1 MDASE
6 FRQICGDV
14 ITREQDYEE
23 GTEPTF
29 EYTLSDGN
37 QRQFN
42 RIIENLKVIGRAE
55 PQDKL
60 RLVAGLRGMNRDDED
75 LPQRRVGVVG
85 EGINDVEAF
94 RAADVSFAVAEG
106 TSYAR
111 NNASMILQTNDF
123 DSCMRAVMWG
133 RNIYMNVQRFLQF
146 QITCC
151 LTVLIV
157 VIVSFI
163 TMTES
168 VLNPVQLIW
177 INLIMDI
184 LGALALA
191 STRPNTDIAKYQAGQ
206 GNIMTPQMYRQI
218 FGMMV
223 FMTTVMMVVM
233 YMGKN
238 IFNLNYLTSDQ
249 TTENRDK
256 QEHFTLIFNT
266 FVFMQVFNLINCRD
280 VGAVKMHGF
289 SGLIRN
295 QLTWIILLIIIGVQI
310 AACFTWLGVPVFES
324 ALTPGRHFAISV
336 VCASSML
343 LGNAILK
350 FIPNRWIE
358 KLPTVDESKSIGGGT
373 KLMSAYSQ
381 QASAKAYTGKKAD
394 APQQID
400 SVDDDEDSYKQA

>member
-1 MDASE
+1 
-6 FRQICGDV
+6 
-14 ITREQDYEE
+14 
-23 GTEPTF
+23 
-29 EYTLSDGN
+29 
-37 QRQFN
+37 
-42 RIIENLKVIGRAE
+42 
-55 PQDKL
+55 
-60 RLVAGLRGMNRDDED
+60 MNRDDED

-191 STRPNTDIAKYQAGQ
+191 STRPTTDIAKYQAGQ
-206 GNIMTPQMYRQI
+206 GNIMTP
-218 FGMMV
+218 
-223 FMTTVMMVVM
+223 
-233 YMGKN
+233 
-238 IFNLNYLTSDQ
+238 
-249 TTENRDK
+249 
-256 QEHFTLIFNT
+256 
-266 FVFMQVFNLINCRD
+266 
-280 VGAVKMHGF
+280 
-289 SGLIRN
+289 
-295 QLTWIILLIIIGVQI
+295 
-310 AACFTWLGVPVFES
+310 
-324 ALTPGRHFAISV
+324 
-336 VCASSML
+336 
-343 LGNAILK
+343 
-350 FIPNRWIE
+350 
-358 KLPTVDESKSIGGGT
+358 
-373 KLMSAYSQ
+373 
-381 QASAKAYTGKKAD
+381 
-394 APQQID
+394 
-400 SVDDDEDSYKQA
+400 